1 MKIKVQHIIFALWNI
16 SISVH
21 FACFLYNAEYFRKMH
36 VHDFDGGMNL
46 CLALVT
52 AVLFGVLKLLKKTDI
67 YWFFIPIVYGFT
79 GVIMS
84 AVYSSIPC
92 CVGG

>member
-1 MKIKVQHIIFALWNI
+1 MKMKIKHIFFVLWLAVI
-16 SISVH
+16 SGH
-21 FACFLYNAEYFRKMH
+21 FAYYLYKAEYFAKMH
-36 VHDFDGGMNL
+36 MHDFDGGVNL
-46 CLALVT
+46 LFAIVT
-52 AVLFGVLKLLKKTDI
+52 AIVFGVLKLLKKTDI
-67 YWFFIPIVYGFT
+67 YWFFIPIVYAFT

>member
-1 MKIKVQHIIFALWNI
+1 MKIKVQYIVFALWNI
-16 SISVH
+16 AISAH
-21 FACFLYNAEYFRKMH
+21 FAHFLYNAEHFRKMH

-92 CVGG
+92 CTGG

>member
-1 MKIKVQHIIFALWNI
+1 MKNKVQHIIFGIWIFAI
-16 SISVH
+16 SSR
-21 FACFLYNAEYFRKMH
+21 FAYFLYNAEYFRKMH

-52 AVLFGVLKLLKKTDI
+52 AVVFGVLKLLKKTDI
-67 YWFFIPIVYGFT
+67 YWFFIPIIYGFT

-92 CVGG
+92 CTGG

>member
-1 MKIKVQHIIFALWNI
+1 MKIKIKHIFFIAWLVAI
-16 SISVH
+16 SGH
-21 FACFLYNAEYFRKMH
+21 FSYYLYNAEYFAKMH
-36 VHDFDGGMNL
+36 IRDFDGGMNL
-46 CLALVT
+46 IFALVT
-52 AVLFGVLKLLKKTDI
+52 AVVFGVLKLLKKMDI
-67 YWFFIPIVYGFT
+67 YWFFIPIIYGFT